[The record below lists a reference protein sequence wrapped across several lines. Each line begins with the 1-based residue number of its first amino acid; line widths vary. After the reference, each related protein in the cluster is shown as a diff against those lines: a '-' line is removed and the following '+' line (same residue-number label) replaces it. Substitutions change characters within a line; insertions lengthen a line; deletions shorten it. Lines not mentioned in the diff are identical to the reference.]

1 MQYLNN
7 KNMEDELYFLT
18 TSTLSPYKS
27 ILREIIYLSCFSL
40 DYMIRLFHN
49 IRNKPYE
56 SYVI

>member
-1 MQYLNN
+1 
-7 KNMEDELYFLT
+7 MEDELYFLT